1 MLHHDGSDPEA
12 AAWVLLEQL
21 GAAIPADVTFVN
33 LGPAA
38 KALRDRSVRATPGAS
53 RARTH

>member
-1 MLHHDGSDPEA
+1 MLHHDGSDPAA
-12 AAWVLLEQL
+12 AAWVLLELL
-21 GAAIPADVTFVN
+21 GVAIPADVTFVN

-38 KALRDRSVRATPGAS
+38 RALRDRCVRATPGAS